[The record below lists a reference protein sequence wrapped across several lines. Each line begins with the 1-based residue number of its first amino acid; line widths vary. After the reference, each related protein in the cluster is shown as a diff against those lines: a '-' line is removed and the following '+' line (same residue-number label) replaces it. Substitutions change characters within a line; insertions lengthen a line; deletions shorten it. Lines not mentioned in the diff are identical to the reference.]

1 MLDWFTTIPG
11 ILVICGVILLVI
23 AIILFIAG
31 NKKAKKEEMVQTN
44 PVTESANT
52 MNTEVNTTAETNIG
66 EVNVQEVSPVMEQA
80 STIPTESVS
89 LENNELPKME
99 VESNND
105 VSPIKIEE
113 PVQIPSEEIHI
124 EEPVKISDTEIHNEK
139 ASIPEP
145 VSIPSIDNSVNS
157 MDTVSDETSFN
168 IPIPTEKPSF
178 DNTSTSI
185 YGGASPIS
193 NISMNEEKPVTI
205 YGGNDPLEATQSI
218 PKVEEHH
225 EPYGGVYPEAKIV
238 DMNASTVTPT
248 PVEEVVSAMPV
259 TDTNLENNQVEDTTA
274 PSVVAIPEEKPVVEE
289 L

>member
-52 MNTEVNTTAETNIG
+52 MNTEVNTTADTNIG

-89 LENNELPKME
+89 LENNELPKMK

-105 VSPIKIEE
+105 VSPIQIEE

-124 EEPVKISDTEIHNEK
+124 EEPVKISDTEIHNEE
-139 ASIPEP
+139 ASIPKP

-274 PSVVAIPEEKPVVEE
+274 PSVVTIPEEKPVVEE

>member
-52 MNTEVNTTAETNIG
+52 MNTEVNTTADTNIG
-66 EVNVQEVSPVMEQA
+66 EVNVQEVSRVMEQA

-105 VSPIKIEE
+105 VSPIQIEE

-124 EEPVKISDTEIHNEK
+124 EEPVQISDTEIHNEE

-274 PSVVAIPEEKPVVEE
+274 PSVVTIPEEKPVVEE

>member
-52 MNTEVNTTAETNIG
+52 MHTEVNTTADTNIG

-105 VSPIKIEE
+105 ASPIQIEE

-124 EEPVKISDTEIHNEK
+124 EEPVQISDTEIHNEE

-274 PSVVAIPEEKPVVEE
+274 PSVVTIPEEKPVVEE

>member
-52 MNTEVNTTAETNIG
+52 MNTEVNTTADTNIG

-105 VSPIKIEE
+105 VSPIQIEE

-124 EEPVKISDTEIHNEK
+124 EEPVQISDTEIHNEE

-238 DMNASTVTPT
+238 DMNASTITPT

>member
-52 MNTEVNTTAETNIG
+52 MNTEVNTTADTNIG

-105 VSPIKIEE
+105 VSSIQIEE

-124 EEPVKISDTEIHNEK
+124 EEPVKISDTEIHNEE

-259 TDTNLENNQVEDTTA
+259 TDTNLENNQAEDTTA
-274 PSVVAIPEEKPVVEE
+274 PSVVTIPEEKPVVEE

>member
-52 MNTEVNTTAETNIG
+52 MNTEVNTTADTNIG

-124 EEPVKISDTEIHNEK
+124 EEPVQISDTEIHNEE

-274 PSVVAIPEEKPVVEE
+274 PSVVTIPEEKPVVEE

>member
-52 MNTEVNTTAETNIG
+52 MNTEVNTTADTNIG
-66 EVNVQEVSPVMEQA
+66 EVNVQEVSPVMEEA

-105 VSPIKIEE
+105 VSPIQIEE

-124 EEPVKISDTEIHNEK
+124 EEPVKISDTEIHNEE

-259 TDTNLENNQVEDTTA
+259 TDTNLENNQAEDTTA
-274 PSVVAIPEEKPVVEE
+274 PSVVTVPEEKPVVEE

>member
-52 MNTEVNTTAETNIG
+52 MNTEVNTTADTNIG

-89 LENNELPKME
+89 LENNELPKMK

-124 EEPVKISDTEIHNEK
+124 EEPVQISDTEIHNEE

-274 PSVVAIPEEKPVVEE
+274 PSVVTIPEEKPVVEE

>member
-52 MNTEVNTTAETNIG
+52 MNTEVNTTADTNIG

-89 LENNELPKME
+89 LENNELSKME

-105 VSPIKIEE
+105 ASPIQIEE

-124 EEPVKISDTEIHNEK
+124 EEPVQISDTEIHNEE

-145 VSIPSIDNSVNS
+145 VSIPSIDNNVNS

-238 DMNASTVTPT
+238 DMNASPVTPT

-274 PSVVAIPEEKPVVEE
+274 PSVVTIPEEKPVVEE

>member
-52 MNTEVNTTAETNIG
+52 MNTEVNTTADTNIG

-89 LENNELPKME
+89 LENNELPKMK

-105 VSPIKIEE
+105 VSPIQMEE

-124 EEPVKISDTEIHNEK
+124 EGPVQISDTEIHNEE

-259 TDTNLENNQVEDTTA
+259 TDTNLENNQVEDTTT

>member
-124 EEPVKISDTEIHNEK
+124 EEPVKISDTEIHNEE

-274 PSVVAIPEEKPVVEE
+274 PSVVTIPEEKPVVEE

>member
-52 MNTEVNTTAETNIG
+52 MNTEVNTTADTNIG

-124 EEPVKISDTEIHNEK
+124 EEPVKISDTEIHNEE

-259 TDTNLENNQVEDTTA
+259 TDTNLENNQVEDTTT
-274 PSVVAIPEEKPVVEE
+274 PSVVTIPEEKPVVEE

>member
-52 MNTEVNTTAETNIG
+52 MNTEVNTTADTNIG

-105 VSPIKIEE
+105 VSPIQIEE

-124 EEPVKISDTEIHNEK
+124 EEPVKISDTEIHNEE

>member
-52 MNTEVNTTAETNIG
+52 MNTEVNTTADTNIG
-66 EVNVQEVSPVMEQA
+66 EVNVQEVSPVMEEA

-89 LENNELPKME
+89 LENNELPKMK

-105 VSPIKIEE
+105 VSPIQIEE

-124 EEPVKISDTEIHNEK
+124 EEPVKISDTEIHNEE

-145 VSIPSIDNSVNS
+145 VSIPSIDNSLNS

-259 TDTNLENNQVEDTTA
+259 TDTNLGNNQVEDTTT
-274 PSVVAIPEEKPVVEE
+274 PSVVTIPEEKPVVEE